1 MAIVISLSN
10 THDKSRISLLIR
22 GQLTDLHL
30 MNIHYFQYINGHQKA
45 EYLWGF
51 FLGGGGIKTYFIS
64 TFNIMELDSRYK
76 PSPEC
81 VHVFEDMEMQTM
93 L

>member
-51 FLGGGGIKTYFIS
+51 FWGGGGLKHILYQHLT
-64 TFNIMELDSRYK
+64 
-76 PSPEC
+76 
-81 VHVFEDMEMQTM
+81 
-93 L
+93 